1 MTAPTPVVDI
11 EISGRGGG
19 MTYRESD
26 HTVSFS
32 WEFGMAPEIVLIWG
46 PKRAGW
52 DSQYPW
58 AAGRQAAIFDFVGA
72 EVVRQKV
79 PDGAF
84 ESDLDQGFLTILDE
98 RGARARGLHVDKSAA
113 AAEELRR
120 HTSVDARVAAA
131 EATGDSATIEAALA
145 REIRRLYQPGD
156 GLDRA
161 LRLAAAHPTEVI
173 RQALLWASYNA
184 TECAPRCA
192 ETLMMLTNTL
202 PAPPTPDVQS
212 MLSRLGRHTSDVDR
226 RAAFEDLSRRVGM
239 TLDYSLQD

>member
-1 MTAPTPVVDI
+1 MTTTPVVDI
-11 EISGRGGG
+11 DISGRGGG
-19 MTYRESD
+19 MTYREGE

-46 PKRAGW
+46 PTRAGW

-58 AAGRQAAIFDFVGA
+58 AVGRQSAIYDFVGA

-84 ESDLDQGFLTILDE
+84 ESDLDQGFLTILNE
-98 RGARARGLHVDKSAA
+98 TGARARGLFVNKGEAA
-113 AAEELRR
+113 AKELRR
-120 HTSVDARVAAA
+120 HTSVDARIAAA
-131 EATGDSATIEAALA
+131 EATNDAALIEAALA
-145 REIRRLYQPGD
+145 REIRRLSQRGD

-161 LRLAAAHPTEVI
+161 MRLAEAHPTETI

-192 ETLMMLTNTL
+192 QTLMMLTNAL
-202 PAPPTPDVQS
+202 PTPLTPDVES
-212 MLSRLGRHTSDVDR
+212 ILARLGRHSSDFDR
-226 RAAFEDLSRRVGM
+226 RDAFAELSRRVGM